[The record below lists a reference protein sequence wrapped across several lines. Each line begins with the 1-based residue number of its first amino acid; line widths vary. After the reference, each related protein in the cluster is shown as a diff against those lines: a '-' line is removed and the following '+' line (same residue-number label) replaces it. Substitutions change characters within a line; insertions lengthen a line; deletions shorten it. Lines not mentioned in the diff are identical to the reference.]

1 MDVELLLES
10 HESNIDSKVN
20 FGELRLKICQC
31 FPPPML
37 HAIWYIMYVTNE
49 NPHSKNYLSVL
60 ATASCFEP

>member
-31 FPPPML
+31 FHHQCYTLYGTLCML
-37 HAIWYIMYVTNE
+37 LMKTHIARII
-49 NPHSKNYLSVL
+49 SL
-60 ATASCFEP
+60 F